1 MPSRSPELD
10 AMIRAATLAAEGL
23 AAAASR
29 PDLLVVREKGA
40 SDFVS
45 NADLR
50 SQDTIRA
57 ELSRACPDHG
67 FLLEEGAEEE
77 SAVGARF
84 IVDPLDGTTNF
95 VHAIPHFAVSIAR
108 EVAGVVVAGT
118 VVDVMRREVFW
129 AERGKGAWLGDRR
142 LAVSRE
148 RELSRA
154 VIGTGIPHHGGAE
167 PARYLD
173 ALGRVMADV
182 AGIRRLG
189 AAALDLAYVAAGRF
203 EAFFERGL
211 ARWDVAAGALLV
223 REAGG
228 TVTRID
234 GAPHRLHGD
243 ILATAG
249 DSLHRAMLDR
259 IAALHAT
266 SSAAP
271 SAGG

>member
-10 AMIRAATLAAEGL
+10 AMIRAAALAAEGL

-29 PDLLVVREKGA
+29 PDLLSVREKGA

-50 SQDTIRA
+50 SQDTIVA
-57 ELSRACPDHG
+57 ELSRACPGHA
-67 FLLEEGAEEE
+67 FLLEEGTEET

-95 VHAIPHFAVSIAR
+95 VHGIGHFAVSIAR
-108 EVAGVVVAGT
+108 EVEGVVVAAC
-118 VVDVMRREVFW
+118 VMDVMRGEVFW
-129 AERGKGAWLGDRR
+129 AERGGGAWLDGRR
-142 LAVSRE
+142 LTVSGE
-148 RELSRA
+148 RDLARA
-154 VIGTGIPHHGGAE
+154 VVGTGIPHRGGAD
-167 PARYLD
+167 PARYLS
-173 ALGRVMADV
+173 ALGSVMSDV

-203 EAFFERGL
+203 EAFFELGL

-228 TVTRID
+228 TVTRLD
-234 GAPHRLHGD
+234 GTPHHLHGD
-243 ILATAG
+243 VLATAG
-249 DSLHRAMLDR
+249 G
-259 IAALHAT
+259 ALHGDMVGRVAPLHAF
-266 SSAAP
+266 SSAR
-271 SAGG
+271 G